1 MACHFYVLHSSIL
14 DQFYLG
20 HSCEDLN
27 ERLRKHLSNHSG
39 FTARS
44 KDWEL
49 VYCESYPDKVLAYA
63 REREVKSWKS
73 RKKIKELIEQRR

>member
-1 MACHFYVLHSSIL
+1 MACHFYILYSIKL
-14 DQFYLG
+14 DQYYVG
-20 HSCEDLN
+20 HTCEELK

-49 VYCESYPDKVLAYA
+49 VYSEPYLDKSSAYR

-73 RKKIKELIEQRR
+73 KKKLKEMIEK

>member
-1 MACHFYVLHSSIL
+1 MKL
-14 DQFYLG
+14 DQYYVG
-20 HSCEDLN
+20 HTCEELK

-49 VYCESYPDKVLAYA
+49 VYSEPYPDKSSAYR

-73 RKKIKELIEQRR
+73 KKKLKEIIEKDQRRKQFKG